1 MKDRYKE
8 AIHQMIDLIEDET
21 ILKKIYS
28 YILAKT
34 KKDNLGK

>member
-8 AIHQMIDLIEDET
+8 VIHQMIDLIEDET

-28 YILAKT
+28 YILVKI
-34 KKDNLGK
+34 KK